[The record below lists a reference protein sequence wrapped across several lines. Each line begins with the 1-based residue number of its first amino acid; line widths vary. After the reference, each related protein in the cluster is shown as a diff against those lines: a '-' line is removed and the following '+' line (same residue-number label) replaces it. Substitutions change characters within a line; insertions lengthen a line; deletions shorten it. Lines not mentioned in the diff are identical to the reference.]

1 MSHAGRIVVVQA
13 LLGAVC
19 SAVFFTLSTHSGTS
33 AVLAVLSSWLPS
45 AYYAWVQ
52 RRTFNATRLL
62 LHGVLKT
69 LLTLVIM
76 AVCIVKAGIEP
87 LAFFVTFAVM
97 QLSYLTRAH
106 DSGQGNYPR
115 G

>member
-19 SAVFFTLSTHSGTS
+19 SAGFFTASTHSGTS
-33 AVLAVLSSWLPS
+33 AVLALLSSGIPS

-52 RRTFNATRLL
+52 ARTYNATRLL
-62 LHGVLKT
+62 LHGVLKMM
-69 LLTLVIM
+69 LTLVFM
-76 AVCIVKAGIEP
+76 MVCIVRVGIDP

-97 QLSYLTRAH
+97 QLGYLTRQA
-106 DSGQGNYPR
+106 DKAGK
-115 G
+115 